1 MEQGAELLD
10 AEAVGERFSSL
21 RGESPSLLVGVIV
34 SARKK
39 AEVKEVL
46 GSRRTYQFTL
56 YSDGRV

>member
-1 MEQGAELLD
+1 MELLD
-10 AEAVGERFSSL
+10 VEARGGGFSSL

-46 GSRRTYQFTL
+46 GPRRTYQFTL
-56 YSDGRV
+56 